1 MKTIVISGASS
12 GSGDLTARRH
22 GPWALIFALSSIL
35 LLTRGVAFPQATQAQ
50 RPSPLMG
57 RDQEIA
63 TALNAAPPEVRT
75 HAGVYVLEE
84 HGFVKVRESQNG
96 FNCII
101 ERRAKH
107 ISPMCYDAE
116 GSRSTLQ
123 ATLKRGELLMQGV
136 DPGEIEKRIDEDYR
150 TGRLHAPQ
158 KTGIVYMLATDEVW
172 HDQSSN
178 NTARHVYPHIMVY
191 APYLRNSDI
200 AVAPEQVWR
209 PDRVWVQYEGRPDA
223 YLIFEVGSA
232 WTKP

>member
-1 MKTIVISGASS
+1 MFMKQVIVITGAS
-12 GSGDLTARRH
+12 L
-22 GPWALIFALSSIL
+22 ALILALTSIS
-35 LLTRGVAFPQATQAQ
+35 AFPQATQQ
-50 RPSPLMG
+50 PRPNPFMT

-63 TALNAAPPEVRT
+63 TALSSAPPEVRT
-75 HAGVYVLEE
+75 LAGVYVLEE
-84 HGFVKVRESQNG
+84 HGFVRVRESQNG

-101 ERRAKH
+101 ERRANH

-116 GSRSTLQ
+116 GSSSTLL
-123 ATLKRGELLMQGV
+123 ATLKRGELLAEGV
-136 DPGEIEKRIDEDYR
+136 DPSEIEKRIDEDYR
-150 TGRLHAPQ
+150 TGRLHGPQ
-158 KTGIVYMLATDEVW
+158 KTGIVYVLATDEVW

-178 NTARHVYPHIMVY
+178 NIARHVYPHIMVY

-200 AVAPEQVWR
+200 AAAPEQVWR

>member
-1 MKTIVISGASS
+1 MKQVIVIAGAS
-12 GSGDLTARRH
+12 LT
-22 GPWALIFALSSIL
+22 LIL
-35 LLTRGVAFPQATQAQ
+35 LALTSISVFPQAAQ
-50 RPSPLMG
+50 QRRPSPLMD

-63 TALNAAPPEVRT
+63 RALGSAPPEVRT
-75 HAGVYVLEE
+75 RAGVYVLEE
-84 HGFVKVRESQNG
+84 HGFVKVGESGNG

-101 ERRAKH
+101 ERRANH

-116 GSRSTLQ
+116 GSGSTLQ
-123 ATLKRGELLMQGV
+123 ATLKRGELLMQGIE
-136 DPGEIEKRIDEDYR
+136 PSEIEKRIDEDYR

-158 KTGIVYMLATDEVW
+158 KTGVVYMLATDEIW

-178 NTARHVYPHIMVY
+178 NIARHVYPHIMVY

>member
-1 MKTIVISGASS
+1 MKQVMVITGVSLAFLLA
-12 GSGDLTARRH
+12 LT
-22 GPWALIFALSSIL
+22 SIS
-35 LLTRGVAFPQATQAQ
+35 AFPQATQHQHA
-50 RPSPLMG
+50 SPLMD

-63 TALNAAPPEVRT
+63 TALSSAPPEVRT
-75 HAGVYVLEE
+75 SAGVYVLEE

-96 FNCII
+96 FNCIV

-116 GSRSTLQ
+116 GSSSTLQ
-123 ATLKRGELLMQGV
+123 ATLKRGELLMHGV
-136 DPGEIEKRIDEDYR
+136 DPGEIENGIDEDYR

-172 HDQSSN
+172 QDPSSN
-178 NTARHVYPHIMVY
+178 NIARHVYPHIMVY
-191 APYLRNSDI
+191 APYLRNSAI

>member
-1 MKTIVISGASS
+1 MNIVVTSERG
-12 GSGDLTARRH
+12 LTARTR
-22 GPWALIFALSSIL
+22 WSLALILTLMSSSALP
-35 LLTRGVAFPQATQAQ
+35 RATQAQ
-50 RPSPLMG
+50 RPSPLMD

-63 TALNAAPPEVRT
+63 KALSSAPPEVRSR
-75 HAGVYVLEE
+75 AGVYVLEGR
-84 HGFVKVRESQNG
+84 GFVKARESQNG

-101 ERRAKH
+101 ERRSSH

-123 ATLKRGELLMQGV
+123 ATLKRGELLMQGL
-136 DPGEIEKRIDEDYR
+136 DPSEIEKRIDEDYR

-158 KTGIVYMLATDEVW
+158 KTGIVYMLATDEIW

-178 NTARHVYPHIMVY
+178 NVARHVYPHIMVY
-191 APYLRNSDI
+191 APYLKNSDI

>member
-1 MKTIVISGASS
+1 MFMKQVIVITGAS
-12 GSGDLTARRH
+12 L
-22 GPWALIFALSSIL
+22 ALILALTSIS
-35 LLTRGVAFPQATQAQ
+35 AFPQATQQ
-50 RPSPLMG
+50 PRPNPFMN

-63 TALNAAPPEVRT
+63 TALSAAPPEVRT

-178 NTARHVYPHIMVY
+178 KHCSSCLPAHHGVR
-191 APYLRNSDI
+191 AL
-200 AVAPEQVWR
+200 
-209 PDRVWVQYEGRPDA
+209 
-223 YLIFEVGSA
+223 F
-232 WTKP
+232 